1 MAKPRTS
8 KAREI
13 ATRKRPATTLRST
26 SGAGFDFEDQISAW
40 LQVKMLVGE
49 PAPAVGGRI
58 TKIQA
63 QVSALG
69 WQIED
74 LLVTAAHDDGTEARL
89 AISAKGNQQ
98 VSASGLPAG
107 FIELAWKQW
116 RDAAGPMVRG
126 KDGLALGQAGRSSG
140 LRSELAGSEERLFRQ
155 RHGGRGGP
163 DAARPQAVSDLR
175 QCT

>member
-1 MAKPRTS
+1 MAS
-8 KAREI
+8 GHARH
-13 ATRKRPATTLRST
+13 TNRSNTCT

-40 LQVKMLVGE
+40 LQVKMLAGE

-98 VSASGLPAG
+98 VSASGLPVG
-107 FIELAWKQW
+107 FVELAWKQW

-126 KDGLALGQAGRSSG
+126 KDGLALVKRGAHPVFDQNWPEVKNACSG
-140 LRSELAGSEERLFRQ
+140 S
-155 RHGGRGGP
+155 
-163 DAARPQAVSDLR
+163 DAALPVGRMRRVPR
-175 QCT
+175 QS